1 MFKNAIF
8 YRLGDDIN
16 LTDLSIK
23 LGEFASRQ
31 PSALEHSNKGFI
43 APDKER
49 PDVLARNIQG
59 VYFVKLKSIDK
70 IIPASVVNEEVD
82 TLVKLLDRKVSRKER
97 NEIKDEVITR
107 LLPKAFCKST
117 YIDAFIDPVKKLIVM
132 DTTSF
137 TKAEDLLSLLRKA
150 LGLLDAYPVSVANH
164 PSGVMTSWAST
175 VETMPL
181 NFKLEGKFT
190 LSSIG
195 DTGKKAKFDQYLP
208 IEIREHIENGS
219 KVVSMSMSHDD
230 LDLKFVI
237 DDELR
242 IKGIKNLAEIDNE
255 EDENAYEADCIIC
268 HSQIAGLIDELI
280 TEFGGEANE

>member
-31 PSALEHSNKGFI
+31 PSALEHSHKGFI

-49 PDVLARNIQG
+49 PDELVRNIQG
-59 VYFVKLKSIDK
+59 VDFIKLKSIDK
-70 IIPASVVNEEVD
+70 IIPASVVNEEVEAS
-82 TLVKLLDRKVSRKER
+82 VKLLNRKVSRKER

-107 LLPKAFCKST
+107 LLPKAFGKST
-117 YIDAFIDPVKKLIVM
+117 YIDAFIDTVKKLIVI

-137 TKAEDLLSLLRKA
+137 AKAEDLLSLLRKA
-150 LGLLDAYPVSVANH
+150 LGSLDAYPVSVANH

-181 NFKLEGKFT
+181 NFKLEGKFA

-195 DTGKKAKFDQYLP
+195 DDGKKAKFDQYLP

-219 KVVSMSMSHDD
+219 KVVSMSMSHDS

-242 IKGIKNLAEIDNE
+242 IKRISIAKIEDS

-268 HSQIAGLIDELI
+268 HSQINGLIDELI
-280 TEFGGEANE
+280 VAFGGEANE